1 MYTEGY
7 LIDIVEEGAWKD
19 AKVEGSQTSEK
30 VIVMRKTLIIKDK
43 IDRI

>member
-19 AKVEGSQTSEK
+19 AKVEGSQTCLLYTSDAATIYS
-30 VIVMRKTLIIKDK
+30 V
-43 IDRI
+43 